1 VIAPSEK
8 EDIFNRITAENQ
20 ERLHYIAQKYAP
32 AGEVM
37 DLSQEI
43 RHQLWRSL
51 DRFEG
56 RSNLKTWA
64 LGLALYTASTYKRD
78 AVRRDRAM
86 VAYGQEMQTEQIG
99 GRDEEGMLE
108 EFKQSLSDMDRD
120 ILTLHL
126 ANFSNQEIA
135 EFIGIS
141 ELNVRVKI
149 SRIKNKFQQ
158 RYI

>member
-8 EDIFNRITAENQ
+8 EDIFNRIIATNQ
-20 ERLHYIAQKYAP
+20 GRFRYIAQKYAP
-32 AGEVM
+32 ADEAM
-37 DLSQEI
+37 DLFQEI

-56 RSNLKTWA
+56 RSNLETWA
-64 LGLALYTASTYKRD
+64 IGLALYTASVYKRD

-86 VAYGQEMQTEQIG
+86 VAYGQEMQTEQRG
-99 GRDEEGMLE
+99 GRDWEQMLE
-108 EFKQSLSDMDRD
+108 DFKQSISDTDRD

-126 ANFSNQEIA
+126 ANLSNQEIS

-149 SRIKNKFQQ
+149 SRLKNQFKQ
-158 RYI
+158 RYL